1 MDDSFSSK
9 RQKSKKL
16 SEKAKS
22 LIAGGITSEL
32 RYATPFPIFISKAKG
47 SRKWDVDGN
56 EYIDY
61 SMGSAALLLGH
72 SHEAIVEA
80 VKSQVDKGTL
90 FSSLTEKN

>member
-1 MDDSFSSK
+1 MEDSFSSH
-9 RQKSKKL
+9 RQKSKFL
-16 SEKAKS
+16 SEKAKT

-32 RYATPFPIFISKAKG
+32 RYALPFPIFISKAKG

-72 SHEAIVEA
+72 SHDAIVDA
-80 VKSQVDKGTL
+80 VNSKIGDGTL
-90 FSSLTEKN
+90 SR